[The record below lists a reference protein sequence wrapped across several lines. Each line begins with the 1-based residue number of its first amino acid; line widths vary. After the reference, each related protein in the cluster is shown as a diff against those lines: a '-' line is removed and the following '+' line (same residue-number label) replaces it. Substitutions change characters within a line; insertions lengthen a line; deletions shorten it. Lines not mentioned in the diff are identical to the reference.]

1 MISTPQ
7 RIAGENTSRT
17 DRWIATDSSLQ
28 PALRHGHTTM
38 PGLSRIQALTHGLD
52 SQWRLVASMQSA
64 DSRCGR
70 QSAQWSFSAHLL
82 ESPKRWAVV
91 AVQDSTWFRPRDGGL
106 SPIEHALE
114 QAVVETTVAG
124 LVRRFA
130 TGTRLPRFGLRFGLD
145 RAVSASHQV
154 QAPLKWTPNARLD
167 VLAYLLMEQDFE
179 GKAAEAMLIDLSF
192 GAGAIQRHRR
202 DVDVDVARKKVRRVV
217 TARFMRLVEHASTTG
232 LLHRERYEAE
242 RAEVRLQRLLKAH
255 FADTDMTALD
265 GSWVEAE
272 EQAYRDYF
280 GDALDEARAS
290 QRAARK

>member
-7 RIAGENTSRT
+7 RIAREDTSQT
-17 DRWIATDSSLQ
+17 DRWIVTDSSLH
-28 PALRHGHTTM
+28 PALRHGHTTL
-38 PGLSRIQALTHGLD
+38 PGFARIHALTHSLD

-64 DSRCGR
+64 DSQRGR
-70 QSAQWSFSAHLL
+70 QSGRWSFSAHLL
-82 ESPKRWAVV
+82 ASPKRWAVA
-91 AVQDSTWFRPRDGGL
+91 AVQDSTWFRTRDGGL

-130 TGTRLPRFGLRFGLD
+130 TGTRLPRFGLD
-145 RAVSASHQV
+145 RPVSASHQV
-154 QAPLKWTPNARLD
+154 QAPVPWTQEARLD

-192 GAGAIQRHRR
+192 GAGAVQRHRR
-202 DVDVDVARKKVRRVV
+202 DVDVDVARNKVRRAV

-232 LLHRERYEAE
+232 LLHREAGKAE
-242 RAEVRLQRLLKAH
+242 RGEIALQRLLKER
-255 FADTDMTALD
+255 FADETTTTLD
-265 GSWVEAE
+265 ESFVDVE
-272 EQAYRDYF
+272 EQVYRDYF
-280 GDALDEARAS
+280 GDVLDEARAS